1 MTDRKQIRRTKHKQR
16 EMSRGYDIAKSKT
29 PSSKDNMNKERDSE
43 FDDLL
48 DEIDELLE
56 SNAEDFVKSYVQKGG
71 Q

>member
-1 MTDRKQIRRTKHKQR
+1 MTDRKQIRITKHKQR
-16 EMSRGYDIAKSKT
+16 EMSRGYHTAESKT
-29 PSSKDNMNKERDSE
+29 PSPKDNVNEERESE